1 MAIQRILERS
11 EDGQSRESQIQQRR
25 LCSSAHRHRWPPSHH
40 PIKIEFTEP
49 GHRHRCSPSS
59 DHFLGIFS
67 LPAPSSTESSGE
79 HELNEAEIFWTAD
92 FIEPNHSD
100 THHDHHRR
108 LNFGQSMESEILS
121 VLPQADRLRYQTLH
135 EGPVLCRK
143 PIPSIPRPPEREY
156 LQSLQGRNLH
166 HHQSAQMKV
175 PVLSNAMAKRSN
187 VLLLDL
193 DDDDREEADML
204 PPHEIVARGSGVLP
218 KTTFSIPK
226 GVGRTLKGRDL
237 RQVRNA
243 IWRKT
248 GFLD

>member
-1 MAIQRILERS
+1 M
-11 EDGQSRESQIQQRR
+11 
-25 LCSSAHRHRWPPSHH
+25 
-40 PIKIEFTEP
+40 EFTGP
-49 GHRHRCSPSS
+49 GHRHRRSPSS
-59 DHFLGIFS
+59 DHFLGVFS
-67 LPAPSSTESSGE
+67 LPAPSSTESLGE
-79 HELNEAEIFWTAD
+79 HELNEAEVFWTAN
-92 FIEPNHSD
+92 FTEPNHSD

-121 VLPQADRLRYQTLH
+121 VLPQADRLRYQTLR

-143 PIPSIPRPPEREY
+143 PLTSSTSSSSTKAIPSIPRPPEREY
-156 LQSLQGRNLH
+156 SQSLQGRNLH
-166 HHQSAQMKV
+166 HHQSAPMKV

-187 VLLLDL
+187 VLLLDV
-193 DDDDREEADML
+193 DDDDGEEADML
-204 PPHEIVARGSGVLP
+204 PTHEIVARGSRVSP
-218 KTTFSIPK
+218 KTTFSVPE

>member
-1 MAIQRILERS
+1 M
-11 EDGQSRESQIQQRR
+11 
-25 LCSSAHRHRWPPSHH
+25 
-40 PIKIEFTEP
+40 EFTGP
-49 GHRHRCSPSS
+49 GHRHRRSPSS
-59 DHFLGIFS
+59 DHFLGVFS
-67 LPAPSSTESSGE
+67 LPAPSSTESPRE
-79 HELNEAEIFWTAD
+79 HELNEAEVFWTTD
-92 FIEPNHSD
+92 FTEPNHSD

-121 VLPQADRLRYQTLH
+121 TLR

-143 PIPSIPRPPEREY
+143 PLTSSTSSSSTKAIPSIPRPPEREY
-156 LQSLQGRNLH
+156 SQSLQGRNLH
-166 HHQSAQMKV
+166 HHQSAPMKV

-187 VLLLDL
+187 VLLLDV
-193 DDDDREEADML
+193 DDDDGEEADML
-204 PPHEIVARGSGVLP
+204 PPHEIVARGSGVSP
-218 KTTFSIPK
+218 KTTFSVPE